1 MDDDKVTCEICME
14 TYDNTLHIPK
24 QLPCCSNNFCLNC
37 LNDIY
42 KRNNN
47 NILCPICRKTTQI
60 NPSSLKTDNSVFAS
74 FLSCLNCNKPI
85 IKSEVHISLDTHN
98 FTCVYCANKD
108 MILTDFLE
116 YIIGDLDDFT
126 NANPRNS
133 EMNIKQFINV
143 QVTNKL
149 NEIFTPLINDLKNE
163 LIAKITN
170 EIKTKYQ
177 YDIETSKSKYNSY
190 FNGLTKVRD
199 NIKSFIKDVD
209 MEVNLKQL
217 QKDVQYYTKN
227 FDEIKGERNKNELV
241 DGLLK
246 EGNLFQIKM
255 NMKDIKSFLM
265 NIFDTKMG
273 SESVVESTTNGLAV
287 FEEKIHQLEKENNEL
302 KMEMKKLFTQ
312 SKNNEMMMSQQYSK
326 VIRRNEDDDCDSMN
340 DSHNFG
346 YFAANKIRIIDIY
359 EK

>member
-14 TYDNTLHIPK
+14 TYDNALHIPK
-24 QLPCCSNNFCLNC
+24 QLPCCNNNFCLNC
-37 LNDIY
+37 LNDIF

-47 NILCPICRKTTQI
+47 NILCHICRKSTQK
-60 NPSSLKTDNSVFAS
+60 NPSSLKTDNSVFAN
-74 FLSCLNCNKPI
+74 FLSCLNCNKQI
-85 IKSEVHISLDTHN
+85 IKSEIHISLDSHN

-126 NANPRNS
+126 TDNPCNS

-143 QVTNKL
+143 QLTNKL
-149 NEIFTPLINDLKNE
+149 NELFTPLINDLKNE
-163 LIAKITN
+163 LIAKIIN

-177 YDIETSKSKYNSY
+177 YDIETGKSKYNSY
-190 FNGLTKVRD
+190 LNGLTKVRD
-199 NIKSFIKDVD
+199 NIKSFIKNVD

-227 FDEIKGERNKNELV
+227 FDEIKIERNKNEHV
-241 DGLLK
+241 DNLLK

-255 NMKDIKSFLM
+255 NIKDIKSFLL
-265 NIFDTKMG
+265 NIFDTKTG
-273 SESVVESTTNGLAV
+273 NESMIENTVSGLNM
-287 FEEKIHQLEKENNEL
+287 FEEKIHQLEKENNDL
-302 KMEMKKLFTQ
+302 KMEMKKLYNQ
-312 SKNNEMMMSQQYSK
+312 SKINEIMTNKHYDK
-326 VIRRNEDDDCDSMN
+326 VKRKNEGDDCDSVH

-346 YFAANKIRIIDIY
+346 FFAANKIRIIDIY